1 MNRSRPAVALLATTV
16 ALAAADLGHKA
27 LATGEATLVHER
39 GAAYV
44 FLAAVALAW
53 AGALL
58 AVGSTALAVAG
69 GILLG
74 GAAGNLASLAFW
86 PGVPNPLVAGGLAFT
101 LADVFAAA
109 GGLVL
114 VPLAGGLVAW
124 RSRAGL
130 RDPVS
135 LR

>member
-16 ALAAADLGHKA
+16 ALAGADLGHKA

-44 FLAAVALAW
+44 LLAAVALAW

-69 GILLG
+69 GVLLG

-109 GGLVL
+109 SSS
-114 VPLAGGLVAW
+114 
-124 RSRAGL
+124 SRLPRG
-130 RDPVS
+130 
-135 LR
+135 

>member
-27 LATGEATLVHER
+27 LATGEATLFHER

-44 FLAAVALAW
+44 LLAAVALAW
-53 AGALL
+53 VGALL
-58 AVGSTALAVAG
+58 AVGSTALAFAG
-69 GILLG
+69 GVLLG

-86 PGVPNPLVAGGLAFT
+86 PGVPNPLVAGGLAFA

-124 RSRAGL
+124 RSRTGL
-130 RDPVS
+130 RD
-135 LR
+135 